1 MGVPVAQLPRPS
13 NNVTVW
19 TGVYLDPA
27 TDQFVTYFAISGD
40 EYGHENLLFGVDGD
54 PARVIFEHHGV
65 KIVVTN

>member
-40 EYGHENLLFGVDGD
+40 EYGRENL
-54 PARVIFEHHGV
+54 
-65 KIVVTN
+65 